1 MLKRVLPLIA
11 LLFVACGNGDKPDDY
26 CVGVDCGG
34 NGHCV
39 VGADGPICVCDDGFT
54 LQDDVC
60 KESPMDD
67 PCKDVV
73 CEGNG
78 ACEVVGGETAVCKC
92 RPGYHSEGAKCVK
105 DDEEPEAPCEGVT
118 CGGHGSCVVNDSG
131 AAVCVCYD
139 GYRLEGDDCVEIVDP
154 CSGITCSGHGTCEVD
169 DSGAA
174 VCVCDDGYRFEGDD
188 CVEIIDPCS
197 GITCSGHG
205 TCEVNDSGAAVCV
218 CYDGY
223 RLEGDDCVEII
234 DPCSGITCSGHGT
247 CEVDDSG
254 AASCNCDTGY
264 TRYGNF
270 CLKFNDCEI
279 SSNCSDGWCLI
290 STCTFQMGSP
300 DEEQCRDG
308 DEGPVHSATIS
319 REFYMQQTEVT
330 QGEWSALIGNNPSQ
344 FSDCGDNCPVE
355 MVNWYDAVYYA
366 NQLSTDEGF
375 ESCYTI
381 SGETGTPGTRN
392 YSATVTFKGLDCKG
406 YRLPTEAE
414 WEFAARA
421 GTTTTY
427 WVGDNVAGGE
437 GSVCGYPDPPGISL
451 PEVAW
456 YGYNSSGTTHPTAE
470 KLANPFGLYDVYG
483 NVSEWTNDWYSAFYY
498 DDCSGG
504 CTDPMGPPT
513 GGRRVNRGG
522 SWQSGT
528 IWLRSAA
535 RWNGDPKECSDQRG
549 FRLARTAPQVP

>member
-118 CGGHGSCVVNDSG
+118 CGGHGSCV
-131 AAVCVCYD
+131 
-139 GYRLEGDDCVEIVDP
+139 
-154 CSGITCSGHGTCEVD
+154 
-169 DSGAA
+169 
-174 VCVCDDGYRFEGDD
+174 
-188 CVEIIDPCS
+188 
-197 GITCSGHG
+197 
-205 TCEVNDSGAAVCV
+205 VNDSGAAVCV